1 MLYGDLAGKKAVF
14 SFFTIPSTCNV
25 CTSSPREIYVRRHGT
40 ILTVHPIR
48 KSEKRTQC
56 TIKVSDQAKLGLQSV
71 VVEDSF
77 TVIVTSGSDKV
88 MGCCCSCS
96 KSENVESSKEME
108 LRAKSLAVS
117 RNMTS
122 PHVKVEESGRISGEG
137 LALAGVQIEQDAAY
151 WEWHVQLPRNTHCD
165 TILFG
170 VTSKKNRKFYVEQDD
185 KIQEEE
191 GEKFLRVLSVVCI
204 SLTFFFFLTFS
215 LTIFVL

>member
-1 MLYGDLAGKKAVF
+1 MENCF
-14 SFFTIPSTCNV
+14 FFTIPSTGNI
-25 CTSSPREIYVRRHGT
+25 CTSSLRGAYVRRHGT
-40 ILTVHPIR
+40 ILIVLIR
-48 KSEKRTQC
+48 SENPRREQC
-56 TIKVSDQAKLGLQSV
+56 TIKVNDQAKLGLQSV
-71 VVEDSF
+71 VIKDSF

-96 KSENVESSKEME
+96 KNENVESSKEME
-108 LRAKSLAVS
+108 LRAKSLAIS

-151 WEWHVQLPRNTHCD
+151 WEWHVQLPRDTHCD

-170 VTSKKNRKFYVEQDD
+170 VTSKKNRKFYVELDD

-191 GEKFLRVLSVVCI
+191 GESCFRVLSIVYAYHY
-204 SLTFFFFLTFS
+204 FFS
-215 LTIFVL
+215 S